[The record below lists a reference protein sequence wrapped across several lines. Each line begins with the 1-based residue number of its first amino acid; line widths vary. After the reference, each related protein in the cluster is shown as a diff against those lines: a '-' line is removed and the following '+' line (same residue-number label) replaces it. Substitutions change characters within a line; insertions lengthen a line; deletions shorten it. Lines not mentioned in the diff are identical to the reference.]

1 MEQLLA
7 FGIGAIALVFIVY
20 FDPSIQSKINFF
32 RMYHRASA
40 SPSEEEGDEVDCF
53 AVLPAH
59 PQRKRR
65 RSSRH
70 S

>member
-7 FGIGAIALVFIVY
+7 FGIGAIALVVIVY
-20 FDPSIQSKINFF
+20 FDPSIQSKVNFF

-40 SPSEEEGDEVDCF
+40 SPSEEEGDEADCV

-59 PQRKRR
+59 PRRKRG
-65 RSSRH
+65 RSLRPN
-70 S
+70 